1 MQRSMRLKGLVE
13 NFFVRTLPIRSSPA
27 AVLWG
32 LLCGL
37 RTTST
42 PPPRLACRSGAG
54 VMIRG
59 KVVAAVAKPV
69 AEGHGMFYSCNDV
82 VRCSSRSSCFCSWT
96 GGKKRGLSSGSAP
109 PGS

>member
-27 AVLWG
+27 AVPRG

-42 PPPRLACRSGAG
+42 PPPRLGCRSGAG
-54 VMIRG
+54 VIIRG
-59 KVVAAVAKPV
+59 KVMAAVAKPV
-69 AEGHGMFYSCNDV
+69 AEATA
-82 VRCSSRSSCFCSWT
+82 CFT
-96 GGKKRGLSSGSAP
+96 RVTML
-109 PGS
+109 